1 MKNEE
6 NHVSIKAE
14 HWTVA
19 ARSFLTLTTNVKHTT
34 GKLRAS
40 SEGDAPVSRSGIPVR
55 VLLPFLRCLERSPRI
70 IPPEPLWESSFAI
83 PRAGRD
89 HRDPSPGAA
98 GVSRAQHVQS
108 QTTPHIGVVTS
119 KRTNHRFTW
128 AWL

>member
-40 SEGDAPVSRSGIPVR
+40 SEGGAPVSRSGILPSIPAG

-70 IPPEPLWESSFAI
+70 IPPEPL
-83 PRAGRD
+83 
-89 HRDPSPGAA
+89 
-98 GVSRAQHVQS
+98 
-108 QTTPHIGVVTS
+108 
-119 KRTNHRFTW
+119 
-128 AWL
+128 